1 MDGPRKSRPLRIT
14 RGHETNRLED
24 QVWALAYEQIWPV
37 IRQALNSKRPSAEAE
52 PEQAVGE
59 SAIAARRA

>member
-1 MDGPRKSRPLRIT
+1 MDGLRKRRPLRIT

-37 IRQALNSKRPSAEAE
+37 IRQALNSQRTR
-52 PEQAVGE
+52 GD
-59 SAIAARRA
+59 